1 MKKPSGKKQLE
12 HLVALPDEAIDL
24 SDIPETL
31 DWAQAQV
38 GRFYRPIKQSV
49 TMRLDA
55 DVLEWFKENS
65 GKYQSRMNQV
75 LREFMLSQ
83 RSDPSDPGPQGAAL
97 GSRSPKGA
105 GVGSRKASGQH

>member
-12 HLVALPDEAIDL
+12 HLAALPDEAIDL

-55 DVLEWFKENS
+55 DVLEWFKANS

-83 RSDPSDPGPQGAAL
+83 RSDPS
-97 GSRSPKGA
+97 PKGA
-105 GVGSRKASGQH
+105 GVGSRKA

>member
-12 HLVALPDEAIDL
+12 HLAALPDEAIDL
-24 SDIPETL
+24 SDIPEHL

-83 RSDPSDPGPQGAAL
+83 R
-97 GSRSPKGA
+97 K
-105 GVGSRKASGQH
+105 VSGQR